1 MQATMGCPDAVL
13 LALAE
18 TADLAH
24 WKDQEKKSGSL
35 SNRELNRRADLI
47 EEDLKACREECELEE
62 ARAVLASSAM
72 APVASAAYFGSAY
85 ANTTTG
91 MNMGGFSN
99 SAPGTPS
106 SSSGESVLSAH
117 QISPTCGTSVSLPS
131 SCIESNSGSGTIAPQ
146 QMEISPVSSST
157 VTPATCTTA
166 SSIATP
172 LVTPTPREFNASYS
186 NQQQQQQNP
195 IVAPL
200 PTPSRASTAS
210 STHSNRS
217 APNTD
222 PVLPAGL
229 SDADIR
235 RRAGRIFLEGAS
247 LYLQTVVSDSNP
259 NVPEIAEGVRATME
273 AAYLLPPSDVDK
285 SLVFPFTLAGCLADN
300 TEQRAFFKA
309 RLGAHRSIGNC
320 LQAVRL
326 MDTVWQKRDEASALL
341 AKGIKPPR
349 VHWREVMDE
358 LGMNLLL
365 V

>member
-24 WKDQEKKSGSL
+24 WKDQAKKSGSL
-35 SNRELNRRADLI
+35 SNRELNVRADVI
-47 EEDLKACREECELEE
+47 EEDLRACREVCELEE

-72 APVASAAYFGSAY
+72 GPVANAAYFGSAY

-91 MNMGGFSN
+91 MCLAGFGN

-106 SSSGESVLSAH
+106 STSGESVLSVH
-117 QISPTCGTSVSLPS
+117 QNVSPTCGATISLP
-131 SCIESNSGSGTIAPQ
+131 GTNANANTTA
-146 QMEISPVSSST
+146 MDASST
-157 VTPATCTTA
+157 TAT
-166 SSIATP
+166 
-172 LVTPTPREFNASYS
+172 TPTIDPQLITPIPQDFSTFA
-186 NQQQQQQNP
+186 NQQSNP
-195 IVAPL
+195 IVAPV
-200 PTPSRASTAS
+200 PPPSRASTAS

-217 APNTD
+217 NPNTD
-222 PVLPAGL
+222 PILPAGL
-229 SDADIR
+229 TDADIR

-309 RLGAHRSIGNC
+309 RLSAHRAIGNC
-320 LQAVRL
+320 SQAVRL
-326 MDTVWQKRDEASALL
+326 METVWQKRDDASSLL
-341 AKGIKPPR
+341 AKGLKPPR
-349 VHWREVMDE
+349 VQWKDVMDE